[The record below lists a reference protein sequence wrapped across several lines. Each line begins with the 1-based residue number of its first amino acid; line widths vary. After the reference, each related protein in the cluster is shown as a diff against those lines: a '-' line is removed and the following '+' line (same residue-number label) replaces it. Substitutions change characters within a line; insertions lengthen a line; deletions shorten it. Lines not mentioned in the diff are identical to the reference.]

1 MHVSRRG
8 FVSGLAGVIG
18 YAGLRPDNLFAQ
30 AVQATKKAA
39 TDITSILTAAARNRV
54 AEYDPLAKL
63 SSNENPWGPLP
74 SVMDAMN
81 YAWKYSNRYGYPDGG
96 LVEAIAQHHNVKPE
110 NILLGAGS
118 GEILDVMALAFLDNG
133 KKKVL
138 GVEPT
143 YSTVYQRASQIKA
156 EAIKLP
162 LNKDYSQSI
171 PAFIEAANKHA
182 AEVGF
187 IYLCNPNNPT
197 GMIVSKAEV
206 KQLLDGIPK
215 DMPVMIDEAYHHFVQ
230 DPNYGPS
237 AQYVIEGRPVVIA
250 RTFSKIFGIAAMR
263 LGYAIAPP
271 ALVAKMKPY
280 SMASINAIVKWGA
293 VAGLS
298 DTAGQ
303 KKVLD
308 QTLKNRNKA
317 IADIKTLGY
326 EVLPTETNFFMV
338 AIRREV
344 QPVIEEFHKKGVAVG
359 RPFPPMTQH
368 MRVSVGTE
376 EEMARFMTAFKEIL
390 PAGRSNTAGA

>member
-1 MHVSRRG
+1 MHVSRRS
-8 FVSGLAGVIG
+8 FVAGIATAIG
-18 YAGLRPDNLFAQ
+18 YSGLRPDNLFAQ
-30 AVQATKKAA
+30 ATQAIKKAA
-39 TDITSILTAAARNRV
+39 TDIPAYLTAAARARV
-54 AEYDPLAKL
+54 VEYDPMAKL
-63 SSNENPWGPLP
+63 SGNENPWGPIP
-74 SVMDAMN
+74 SAMEAMN
-81 YAWKYSNRYGYPDGG
+81 YAWKYSNRYGYPDAGI
-96 LVEAIAQHHNVKPE
+96 VEAIAAHHGVKPE

-118 GEILDVMALAFLDNG
+118 GEILDVTALAFLENG

-143 YSTVYQRASQIKA
+143 YSTVYQRASMVKA

-162 LNKDYSQSI
+162 LNKDYSQNI
-171 PAFIEAANKHA
+171 QAFIDSAKAHA
-182 AEVGF
+182 QEIGF

-197 GMIVSKAEV
+197 GMIVSKQEV
-206 KQLLDGIPK
+206 RQLLDGIPSN
-215 DMPVMIDEAYHHFVQ
+215 MPVMIDEAYFHFVE

-237 AQYVIEGRPVVIA
+237 VSYVIEGRPVIIA

-271 ALVAKMKPY
+271 ALIQKMKPY
-280 SMASINAIVKWGA
+280 SIQSINSIVKWGA
-293 VAGLS
+293 VAGLA

-308 QTLKNRNKA
+308 QTLRIRKKTV
-317 IADIKTLGY
+317 ADIKAMGY

-344 QPVIEEFHKKGVAVG
+344 QPVIEEFKKRGVAVG

-376 EEMARFMTAFKEIL
+376 DEMSRFMVAFRDIF
-390 PAGRSNTAGA
+390 PANRSATGA